1 MQVLDGS
8 GLRLH
13 GRLLGH
19 ADLQEAQRLVPAWLP
34 LPPAVRAAIP
44 SIWTRLLG
52 HPGFNADVI
61 EDLNRP
67 AGQRIVG
74 LGVAVALDDRWTRLL
89 RENPPPFAPALLY
102 DELLDGR
109 FRPPADKDLARLN
122 ARGEVSFLVL
132 HYEQVLT
139 DLANPDTLQL
149 LGVAMSLFRFAHAG
163 YRLHSL
169 YQEATAE
176 QGGYMLSMGFRAR
189 TARQQAGLP
198 ELYGLQR
205 EEAALLLPGSP
216 VRDAFQFTPP
226 RFGFAASE
234 RRLLRLAVT
243 DLTDPAIG
251 DELGIS
257 GHGVKKLWRQVYQ
270 RAQDAM
276 PGLFG
281 DGDAPAA
288 AGEGGGR
295 GPEKRRALLQYLRQ
309 HPEELRPYSAS
320 VAAAAAVART
330 AAPAPVP

>member
-1 MQVLDGS
+1 MLDGS

-34 LPPAVRAAIP
+34 LPAAVRAAVP
-44 SIWTRLLG
+44 LIWTRLLG

-74 LGVAVALDDRWTRLL
+74 LGVAIALDTRWARLL
-89 RENPPPFAPALLY
+89 RDDPPPFAPAQLY
-102 DELLDGR
+102 TELMDGR
-109 FRPPADKDLARLN
+109 FQPPDDKALARLN
-122 ARGEVSFLVL
+122 GQGEVSFLVL
-132 HYEQVLT
+132 HYEQTLQ
-139 DLANPDTLQL
+139 DLANPDTLEI

-169 YQEATAE
+169 YQEAIGE
-176 QGGYMLSMGFRAR
+176 QGAYMLSMGFQAR
-189 TARQQAGLP
+189 TARAQAGVP

-205 EEAALLLPGSP
+205 DEAARLLPGTP

-243 DLTDPAIG
+243 QMTDEAIG

-257 GHGVKKLWRQVYQ
+257 GHGVKKLWRQVHQ

-276 PGLFG
+276 PHLFE
-281 DGDAPAA
+281 DSTATPDS
-288 AGEGGGR
+288 GGR
-295 GPEKRRALLQYLRQ
+295 GPEKRRVLLQYLRQ
-309 HPEELRPYSAS
+309 HPEELRPYSA
-320 VAAAAAVART
+320 AAMPTAR
-330 AAPAPVP
+330 APAPSLAGDGD

>member
-1 MQVLDGS
+1 MLDGT

-19 ADLQEAQRLVPAWLP
+19 GDLQEAQQLVPAWLP
-34 LPPAVRAAIP
+34 LQPAVRAALP
-44 SIWTRLLG
+44 AIWTRLLG
-52 HPGFNADVI
+52 HPGFNGDVI

-74 LGVAVALDDRWTRLL
+74 LGVAIALDERWARRL
-89 RENPPPFAPALLY
+89 REAPPPYAPTLVY
-102 DELLDGR
+102 QELMSGD
-109 FRPPADKDLARLN
+109 FQPPADKELARMN

-139 DLANPDTLQL
+139 DLANPDTLEL
-149 LGVAMSLFRFAHAG
+149 LAVAMSLFRFAHAG
-163 YRLHSL
+163 YRLQSL

-176 QGGYMLSMGFRAR
+176 QSGYMLSMGFKAR
-189 TARQQAGLP
+189 TARGQAGLP
-198 ELYGLQR
+198 ELYGLHR
-205 EEAALLLPGSP
+205 EEAAALLPGTP

-226 RFGFAASE
+226 RFGFAPAE

-243 DLTDPAIG
+243 DLTDEAIG

-257 GHGVKKLWRQVYQ
+257 GHGVKKLWRQVHQ

-281 DGDAPAA
+281 ASEAA
-288 AGEGGGR
+288 ASREGGR

-320 VAAAAAVART
+320 VAAAVGTQKEVA
-330 AAPAPVP
+330 

>member
-1 MQVLDGS
+1 MLDGS

-19 ADLQEAQRLVPAWLP
+19 ADLQEAQQLVPAWLP
-34 LPPAVRAAIP
+34 LAPAVRAALP
-44 SIWTRLLG
+44 AIWTRLLG
-52 HPGFNADVI
+52 HPGFNGDVI

-67 AGQRIVG
+67 VGQRIVG
-74 LGVAVALDDRWTRLL
+74 LGVAIALDERWARLL
-89 RENPPPFAPALLY
+89 REDPPPYAPALLY
-102 DELLDGR
+102 AELLDGR
-109 FRPPADKDLARLN
+109 FQPPSDKDLARLN

-139 DLANPDTLQL
+139 DLANPDTLEL

-163 YRLHSL
+163 YRLQSL

-189 TARQQAGLP
+189 TARQQADMP
-198 ELYGLQR
+198 ELYGLHR
-205 EEAALLLPGSP
+205 EEAALLLPGTP

-226 RFGFAASE
+226 RFGFAPAE

-243 DLTDPAIG
+243 DLTDEAIG
-251 DELGIS
+251 EELGIS
-257 GHGVKKLWRQVYQ
+257 GHGVKKLWRQVHQ

-276 PGLFG
+276 PSLFSE
-281 DGDAPAA
+281 GDAPASR
-288 AGEGGGR
+288 EGGR
-295 GPEKRRALLQYLRQ
+295 GPEKRRTLLQYLRQ

-320 VAAAAAVART
+320 AAVVMGTQKEVA
-330 AAPAPVP
+330 

>member
-1 MQVLDGS
+1 MLDGS

-19 ADLQEAQRLVPAWLP
+19 ADLAAALSLIPAWLP
-34 LPPAVRAAIP
+34 LAPAVRAAVP
-44 SIWTRLLG
+44 AIWTRLLG

-74 LGVAVALDDRWTRLL
+74 LGVAIALDERWERLM
-89 RENPPPFAPALLY
+89 REAPPPFAPALLY
-102 DELLDGR
+102 AELMDGR
-109 FRPPADKDLARLN
+109 FQPPTDKALARLN

-149 LGVAMSLFRFAHAG
+149 LGMAMSLFRFAHAG

-176 QGGYMLSMGFRAR
+176 QGGYMLSMGFRLR
-189 TARQQAGLP
+189 TARQQAGVP

-205 EEAALLLPGSP
+205 QEAALLLPGSP

-243 DLTDPAIG
+243 DLTDEAIG
-251 DELGIS
+251 EELGIS
-257 GHGVKKLWRQVYQ
+257 GHGVKKLWRQVHQ
-270 RAQDAM
+270 RAMDAM

-281 DGDAPAA
+281 DAA
-288 AGEGGGR
+288 SASSDSAGR
-295 GPEKRRALLQYLRQ
+295 GPEKRRVLLQYLRQ
-309 HPEELRPYSAS
+309 HPEELRPYSSSEATAR
-320 VAAAAAVART
+320 AADA
-330 AAPAPVP
+330 